1 MMKGY
6 DIKTFQNKNKDVQY
20 VIFSTFFMS
29 PLDFLEEIE
38 KELSMQINEEKEVIF
53 DLLLSNGNNSNRYG
67 KAIYDRKKFKH
78 GSFESI
84 SIPKEDELRKF
95 SMQYYKEHT
104 DYVNNSILSSAQK
117 YLINNGVCI

>member
-1 MMKGY
+1 MKEY
-6 DIKTFQNKNKDVQY
+6 DIKTFQKGNKEVQY
-20 VIFSTFFMS
+20 VVFSTFFMS
-29 PLDFLEEIE
+29 PTDFLEEIE

-67 KAIYDRKKFKH
+67 KAIYDGKKFKH
-78 GSFESI
+78 RSFEVI
-84 SIPKEDELRKF
+84 SIPKDDELRKF
-95 SMQYYKEHT
+95 SMQYYKEHA